1 MAAEVLEKPQ
11 HLDYNRIDTHT
22 KSQIINLTV
31 EGKPQKE
38 IANQLSVDQA
48 TVSRALNKP
57 ENRTLIQKL
66 KERLQK
72 KYATRF
78 VVRKIREEQRALNLS
93 DYAHNPSTITN
104 KTIYQTPEQ
113 IESYL
118 ARQDKSGLKM
128 LQGTDILSLHTNQFN
143 FQSNQQV
150 NIEPAIMSL
159 FSLGEGGFNDSME
172 VVDMEE
178 VNSNDKS

>member
-1 MAAEVLEKPQ
+1 MTVEVLERPQ
-11 HLDYNRIDTHT
+11 HLDYNRIDTNT

-31 EGKPQKE
+31 EGKPQKK
-38 IANQLSVDQA
+38 IADQLSITQA
-48 TVSRALNKP
+48 TVSRTLNKP

-66 KERLQK
+66 KEKLQK

-78 VVRKIREEQRALNLS
+78 IVRKIREEQKALGLS
-93 DYAHNPSTITN
+93 DYAHNPNAIPN
-104 KTIYQTPEQ
+104 ETIYQTPEQ

-128 LQGTDILSLHTNQFN
+128 LQGADILTSHTNQFN
-143 FQSNQQV
+143 FNQDNRQV
-150 NIEPAIMSL
+150 NIEPSIMGL
-159 FSLGEGGFNDSME
+159 FSGGFKDSME

-178 VNSNDKS
+178 VSDSDKS